1 MPLCPTQDASIL
13 PPAPASLCR
22 DADFTWAFHL
32 AILQILPA
40 AVYVA
45 LCAVEAWSL
54 QFKPKYLLE
63 ARFRDR
69 TYLLK
74 LAAPSLLALASLVR
88 LLVFLLPPHI
98 DAQLH
103 SIRHLLIPALVL
115 RIAAA
120 LALVATVHFQYRRQP
135 RPSTTNVVF
144 LAIALIFDAAF
155 VRTLALSAFVST
167 SAFALSVLSVAALLA
182 CLFVE
187 CLSKRAL
194 LIQSMHARADAPTA
208 AYPLTHAA
216 RAAPSRA
223 ITASVLSRAA
233 HLWLLPTVWRGRS
246 QELVID
252 HLEQPDDP
260 LQVQADIDAFQR
272 RWSRLDPARAGPNA
286 LAWTVLATFRTT
298 LLRPVLPKL
307 LFIAVSF
314 AQPFL
319 IERTTAYLQGLGHSS
334 SEPSYHGWGLV
345 AAYAL
350 VYALTALLTA
360 HYQSIVDDSAC
371 KIRRTLVSIIYQKS
385 LRLRQDA
392 ALATGAGGATTLIS
406 ADMERVCNGVVLIHE
421 VWASLLQIA
430 IALWLAYEQISY
442 AFLVP
447 VVMTVISIVLTTYI
461 SNRMRAIVVRWT
473 KAMQLRVKLVT
484 ATMKNITSIKLAS
497 RFAIISERLSALR
510 ALELAAFRAA
520 MWIATLL
527 VVAANDLENY
537 TTLLTLVAFSGIAQN
552 SHSTATDSL
561 DTTKLFTVISV
572 LTLLRNPLFLLAQY
586 GPMLLAALGASVGI
600 RDFLLQAELVPSQDD
615 ASRGRTT
622 SSSSPSCSL
631 DPKYGN
637 AQASNAAASS
647 VSETSSIVSKGVRLQ
662 VGTKALIS
670 DLNFTINKGQLA
682 CLTGAT
688 GTGKSSLLLAFLG
701 ELRSS
706 AGELFVERSPAYG
719 TAYCAQSTWLQDA
732 SIRDNILFHSDLDQE
747 RYDAVVWCLDLEQ
760 DFAAMPEGD
769 GTRVGPQGSKLSGGQ
784 KSRVALA
791 RALYSSSPLLLL
803 DDSLAAL
810 DASTTAKIV
819 SRLLAREPQGRDG
832 SSVAPARLVLGGR
845 TVVLACHKFP
855 LGIQP
860 DVHIALSSK
869 KETAETVADVIV
881 QYASHQTVTFPPY
894 SRSLPLKSA
903 SASSDEGC
911 KDSSEASV
919 ADPSPNPRTQ
929 LRPWEAFKFYCRTCG
944 TARALVYVA
953 ISIFAAASL
962 ASINIYLYFWS
973 NANDRKPNA
982 SLWAWIGGYAA
993 VVTVN
998 SLALTGQVYYLF
1010 IPVAQA
1016 CARRMHSIILSSTL
1030 AAPLSYF
1037 LNTSGGAIVNR
1048 FSQDLFVSDN
1058 DMTKAL
1064 FNVSSN
1070 LGVVLGSMILL
1081 SLASPWF
1088 LLILPVLLPTLWAI
1102 KSFYLRTSGQVRK
1115 LDLESKSPL
1124 YTLFGETIDGIVTIR
1139 AFGGGRAF
1147 TQLNEILVSRSQR
1160 AFFLNLSL
1168 MRWLTLV
1175 SGLIV
1180 AGLSTAFCSLS
1191 VGLAQ
1196 RSAKHGAGSDTVGW
1210 VAVGLTQ
1217 LMMLTSAITMLT
1229 KAWTQLE
1236 LCLVAIERLQQVATL
1251 EAENDDGTRS
1261 YEGESTERTS
1271 AIGAEVVVESVNVG
1285 YTMPDSD
1292 VSTTVL
1298 RDLSFTLAAGEKAA
1312 VVGRTGSGK
1321 SSLIQAL
1328 LRFVPLSSGSISI
1341 EGVDTTDL
1349 RLRALRERI
1358 LVLPQEAVVVS
1369 CCTLRENL
1377 LMMLDTADSV
1387 DVLSDSE
1394 LWDALKR
1401 VGLDAM
1407 AAKWGGLD
1415 AALDQADELSN
1426 GQRQL
1431 LSLAQLIL
1439 ACKAIRARHGR
1450 SRIGSE
1456 GHLIVLDEPTS
1467 FLDDSGDA
1475 LLRELMQDPL
1485 ALGDFTVL
1493 MISHRFGPILA
1504 CDKVLLLHKHG
1515 EASTG
1520 PSYEFGPPRD
1530 LFYAPASSFGL
1541 LARDA
1546 GITRW

>member
-1 MPLCPTQDASIL
+1 MPLCATQDASIL

-22 DADFTWAFHL
+22 DADFNWAFHL
-32 AILQILPA
+32 TILQLLPA

-45 LCAVEAWSL
+45 LCALESWSL
-54 QFKPKYLLE
+54 QSKPKYLLD
-63 ARFRDR
+63 ARFRDKS
-69 TYLLK
+69 YLLK
-74 LAAPSLLALASLVR
+74 IAAPSLLALASLARLFVFILPSTIR
-88 LLVFLLPPHI
+88 AQLQQIHHLLV
-98 DAQLH
+98 
-103 SIRHLLIPALVL
+103 PALVL

-120 LALVATVHFQYRRQP
+120 LALVATVHFQYCRQS

-144 LAIALIFDAAF
+144 LTIALIFDAAF
-155 VRTLALSAFVST
+155 VRTLALSGFVST
-167 SAFALSVLSVAALLA
+167 SAFALSVLSAAALLA

-187 CLSKRAL
+187 CLSKRTL
-194 LIQSMHARADAPTA
+194 LIQSMHARAAAPTA
-208 AYPLTHAA
+208 AVPLTNAA
-216 RAAPSRA
+216 RAAPSQA

-272 RWSRLDPARAGPNA
+272 RWSRLDATRAGPNA

-307 LFIAVSF
+307 LLIAVSF

-319 IERTTAYLQGLGHSS
+319 IERTTSYLQSLGHAP

-447 VVMTVISIVLTTYI
+447 VVMTVISIALTTYI
-461 SNRMRAIVVRWT
+461 SNRMRAIVIRWT
-473 KAMQLRVKLVT
+473 KAMQVRVKLVT
-484 ATMKNITSIKLAS
+484 ATMKNFTSIKLAS
-497 RFAIISERLSALR
+497 RFAIISERFSALR

-537 TTLLTLVAFSGIAQN
+537 TTLLTLIAFSGIAQN
-552 SHSTATDSL
+552 SHSAATDSL

-600 RDFLLQAELVPSQDD
+600 RDFLLQDELAPSHDD
-615 ASRGRTT
+615 ARHGPTA
-622 SSSSPSCSL
+622 SSSSSSCSL
-631 DPKYGN
+631 EPKSDN
-637 AQASNAAASS
+637 AQPLLAPASS
-647 VSETSSIVSKGVRLQ
+647 VSEISSIAARGVRLQ
-662 VGTKALIS
+662 VGTKSLIS
-670 DLNFTINKGQLA
+670 DLNLTINKGQLA

-706 AGELFVERSPAYG
+706 AGELLVERSPAYG
-719 TAYCAQSTWLQDA
+719 IAYCAQSTWLQDA
-732 SIRDNILFHSDLDQE
+732 SIRDNILFHSHLDQE
-747 RYDAVVWCLDLEQ
+747 RYDAVIWCLDLEL
-760 DFAAMPEGD
+760 DFAAMSEGD
-769 GTRVGPQGSKLSGGQ
+769 ATRVGPQGSKLSGGQ

-819 SRLLAREPQGRDG
+819 SRLLARDPEGRDG
-832 SSVAPARLVLGGR
+832 SPFAPARLVLGGR

-855 LGIQP
+855 LGMQP
-860 DVHIALSSK
+860 DVHIALSAK
-869 KETAETVADVIV
+869 KETAETFAHVAV

-894 SRSLPLKSA
+894 SKSLPLKSA

-911 KDSSEASV
+911 EDSSEASD
-919 ADPSPNPRTQ
+919 ADPSPNPRAQ

-944 TARALVYVA
+944 TARALVYVG

-1048 FSQDLFVSDN
+1048 
-1058 DMTKAL
+1058 
-1064 FNVSSN
+1064 
-1070 LGVVLGSMILL
+1070 LG
-1081 SLASPWF
+1081 
-1088 LLILPVLLPTLWAI
+1088 
-1102 KSFYLRTSGQVRK
+1102 
-1115 LDLESKSPL
+1115 
-1124 YTLFGETIDGIVTIR
+1124 
-1139 AFGGGRAF
+1139 
-1147 TQLNEILVSRSQR
+1147 QR

-1168 MRWLTLV
+1168 MRWLDSRLWPHRPLASLRHSAPSV
-1175 SGLIV
+1175 S
-1180 AGLSTAFCSLS
+1180 A
-1191 VGLAQ
+1191 LAQ
-1196 RSAKHGAGSDTVGW
+1196 RSAKHGADSDTVGW

-1236 LCLVAIERLQQVATL
+1236 LCLVAIETL
-1251 EAENDDGTRS
+1251 AAGRHARSRERTMGPRS

-1271 AIGAEVVVESVNVG
+1271 AMGAEVAVESVDVG
-1285 YTMPDSD
+1285 YTLPDSD
-1292 VSTTVL
+1292 VSTTVHA
-1298 RDLSFTLAAGEKAA
+1298 RPFVHACARRKG
-1312 VVGRTGSGK
+1312 GRGRQNGK
-1321 SSLIQAL
+1321 RQIFAHPGA
-1328 LRFVPLSSGSISI
+1328 F
-1341 EGVDTTDL
+1341 
-1349 RLRALRERI
+1349 ALRSTVFWKHLDRRRRHQPTCASR
-1358 LVLPQEAVVVS
+1358 LCDNGS
-1369 CCTLRENL
+1369 C
-1377 LMMLDTADSV
+1377 V

-1407 AAKWGGLD
+1407 HCQVGRLGCGFGSGGR
-1415 AALDQADELSN
+1415 AEQWPEATSP
-1426 GQRQL
+1426 RV
-1431 LSLAQLIL
+1431 AQLIL
-1439 ACKAIRARHGR
+1439 ACKAIRAQHGR
-1450 SRIGSE
+1450 SLTGSE

-1467 FLDDSGDA
+1467 FLDDSGGHPFEGA
-1475 LLRELMQDPL
+1475 
-1485 ALGDFTVL
+1485 
-1493 MISHRFGPILA
+1493 
-1504 CDKVLLLHKHG
+1504 
-1515 EASTG
+1515 
-1520 PSYEFGPPRD
+1520 
-1530 LFYAPASSFGL
+1530 
-1541 LARDA
+1541 DA
-1546 GITRW
+1546 GSTSPRRLYGPDDLAPLRANPCLRQSPSFAQAQRSFDRAVLRIRVTERPVLRTCI